1 LIILVDAMGGDNAP
15 EAIVNGC
22 LDAVSEADGFEI
34 LLIGDEGKIREIL
47 NKRSYDTSR
56 IKIHH
61 ASEVITVED
70 TPTKAIKTKKDS
82 SMVVGFKLLK
92 EKKGDIFLSCGNS
105 GALMTGALFIL
116 GRTQGQASSR
126 IKDWIASDKTYT
138 CRFGIGMLMMHYL
151 DKDFKPEYLELPQKV
166 DSEEYYV
173 KMMIAWFY
181 ATALA
186 NQWDATIPYIEE
198 HRLSDWVHKKTIQK
212 ACESYRITDEQKAY
226 LKTLR

>member
-1 LIILVDAMGGDNAP
+1 MTKVQKRLFEVADKQYALFQAKLIPNIPQERVIGVRVPVLRKIAREFEKEP
-15 EAIVNGC
+15 ECRDFLNTLPHAYYDENM
-22 LDAVSEADGFEI
+22 LHSI
-34 LLIGDEGKIREIL
+34 LLSNVKNYEECIAAVEAFLPYVDNWAVCDTLRPKVFGK
-47 NKRSYDTSR
+47 
-56 IKIHH
+56 H
-61 ASEVITVED
+61 
-70 TPTKAIKTKKDS
+70 KD
-82 SMVVGFKLLK
+82 KLLP
-92 EKKGDIFLSCGNS
+92 
-105 GALMTGALFIL
+105 
-116 GRTQGQASSR
+116 R

-212 ACESYRITDEQKAY
+212 ACESYRITDEQKAH

>member
-1 LIILVDAMGGDNAP
+1 VKNYEECIAAVEAFLPYVDNW
-15 EAIVNGC
+15 
-22 LDAVSEADGFEI
+22 AVCDTLRPKVF
-34 LLIGDEGKIREIL
+34 GK
-47 NKRSYDTSR
+47 
-56 IKIHH
+56 H
-61 ASEVITVED
+61 
-70 TPTKAIKTKKDS
+70 KD
-82 SMVVGFKLLK
+82 KLLP
-92 EKKGDIFLSCGNS
+92 
-105 GALMTGALFIL
+105 
-116 GRTQGQASSR
+116 R

>member
-1 LIILVDAMGGDNAP
+1 MTKVQKRLFEVADKQYALFQAKLIPNIPQERVIGVRVPVLRKIAREFEKEP
-15 EAIVNGC
+15 ECRDFLNTLPHAYYDENM
-22 LDAVSEADGFEI
+22 LHSI
-34 LLIGDEGKIREIL
+34 LLSNVKNYEECIAAVEAFLPYVDNWAVCDTLRPKVFGK
-47 NKRSYDTSR
+47 
-56 IKIHH
+56 H
-61 ASEVITVED
+61 
-70 TPTKAIKTKKDS
+70 KD
-82 SMVVGFKLLK
+82 KLLP
-92 EKKGDIFLSCGNS
+92 
-105 GALMTGALFIL
+105 
-116 GRTQGQASSR
+116 R

-181 ATALA
+181 ATLW
-186 NQWDATIPYIEE
+186 QISGMRRFRILKSIDFLTGYI
-198 HRLSDWVHKKTIQK
+198 KKTIQK

>member
-1 LIILVDAMGGDNAP
+1 MRSALPQLKLFFRMLITGRC
-15 EAIVNGC
+15 AIRS
-22 LDAVSEADGFEI
+22 DRS
-34 LLIGDEGKIREIL
+34 IRQ
-47 NKRSYDTSR
+47 
-56 IKIHH
+56 
-61 ASEVITVED
+61 A
-70 TPTKAIKTKKDS
+70 
-82 SMVVGFKLLK
+82 
-92 EKKGDIFLSCGNS
+92 
-105 GALMTGALFIL
+105 
-116 GRTQGQASSR
+116 QGQASSQNQ
-126 IKDWIASDKTYT
+126 DWIASDKTYT

>member
-1 LIILVDAMGGDNAP
+1 MTKVQKRLFEVADKQYALFQAKLIPNIPQERVIGVRVPVLRKIAREFEKEPECRDFLNILPHAYYDENM
-15 EAIVNGC
+15 
-22 LDAVSEADGFEI
+22 LHSI
-34 LLIGDEGKIREIL
+34 LLSNVKNYEECIAAVEAFLPYVDNWAVCDTLRPKVFGK
-47 NKRSYDTSR
+47 
-56 IKIHH
+56 H
-61 ASEVITVED
+61 
-70 TPTKAIKTKKDS
+70 KD
-82 SMVVGFKLLK
+82 KLLP
-92 EKKGDIFLSCGNS
+92 
-105 GALMTGALFIL
+105 
-116 GRTQGQASSR
+116 R